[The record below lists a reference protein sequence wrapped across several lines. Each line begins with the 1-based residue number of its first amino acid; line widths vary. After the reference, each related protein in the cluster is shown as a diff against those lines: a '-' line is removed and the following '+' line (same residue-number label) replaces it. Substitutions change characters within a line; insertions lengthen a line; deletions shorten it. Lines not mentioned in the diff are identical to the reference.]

1 MPSRPCSPSAGHRS
15 RGNSL
20 RRSISAARGAI
31 RAAAKRRTCRRISS
45 SSALRP
51 KSLSVHSSVL
61 MGLPS
66 AWSGSYDCRTNRQP
80 WQVLMPRIST
90 RVDVH
95 SQEFQDNERAMRA
108 LVEDLRRA
116 AGRAARGG
124 SQAAIDKHKAA
135 GKLTA
140 RERIRVLLDTG
151 SAFLELSQLAAHGMY
166 GGEIACAGVLTGI
179 GRIAGRECVVVA
191 NDPTV
196 KGGTYYPVTVKKHLR
211 AQEIARDN
219 RLTCV
224 YLVESG
230 GAFLP
235 AQDEVFPDRDNFG
248 RIFYNQATLS
258 ALGVA
263 QISVVHGSCTAGG
276 AYVPAMSDENVIV
289 RNQGRVSLGGAELH
303 CRESGVCDHYAE
315 NDTHALAIARRII
328 SRLRGG
334 AAGAPPRTAADPR
347 YDAAELYG
355 VLPASLRKPY
365 DVREV
370 IARLVDGSELDE
382 FKQLYG
388 TTLVCGFAHLCG
400 YPVGILANNGVL
412 FSESALKGTH
422 FIELCAREQTPLLF
436 LQNITG
442 FMVGRRAEAGG
453 IAKDG
458 AKLVTAV
465 ACAGVRSSP

>member
-1 MPSRPCSPSAGHRS
+1 VPSRPCSPSPGHRS

-51 KSLSVHSSVL
+51 KPVSVHSSVL

-166 GGEIACAGVLTGI
+166 GGGIARARGLTRLGP
-179 GRIAGRECVVVA
+179 IAGRECVIVA

-196 KGGTYYPVTVKKHLR
+196 KGGTYYPITVKKHLR

-230 GAFLP
+230 GAVLP
-235 AQDEVFPDRDNFG
+235 AQDEGFPHPGNFG
-248 RIFYNQATLS
+248 PILFNQATPS
-258 ALGVA
+258 
-263 QISVVHGSCTAGG
+263 
-276 AYVPAMSDENVIV
+276 
-289 RNQGRVSLGGAELH
+289 SLGA
-303 CRESGVCDHYAE
+303 AP
-315 NDTHALAIARRII
+315 I
-328 SRLRGG
+328 S
-334 AAGAPPRTAADPR
+334 
-347 YDAAELYG
+347 
-355 VLPASLRKPY
+355 
-365 DVREV
+365 
-370 IARLVDGSELDE
+370 
-382 FKQLYG
+382 
-388 TTLVCGFAHLCG
+388 
-400 YPVGILANNGVL
+400 
-412 FSESALKGTH
+412 
-422 FIELCAREQTPLLF
+422 
-436 LQNITG
+436 
-442 FMVGRRAEAGG
+442 
-453 IAKDG
+453 
-458 AKLVTAV
+458 
-465 ACAGVRSSP
+465 

>member
-1 MPSRPCSPSAGHRS
+1 MPSRPCAPSAGHRS

-20 RRSISAARGAI
+20 LRSISAARGAI
-31 RAAAKRRTCRRISS
+31 CSAAKRRTCSRISS
-45 SSALRP
+45 SSAPRP
-51 KSLSVHSSVL
+51 KSVSVQSSVR

-66 AWSGSYDCRTNRQP
+66 HGTGSYDCRTNRQP

-95 SQEFQDNERAMRA
+95 SQEFQDNERAMRS

-116 AGRAARGG
+116 AGRAAGGG
-124 SQAAIDKHKAA
+124 SKAATDKHQAA

-151 SAFLELSQLAAHGMY
+151 SPFLELSQLAAHGMY
-166 GGEIACAGVLTGI
+166 GGEIACAGLVTGI
-179 GRIAGRECVVVA
+179 GRIAGRECVIVA

-219 RLTCV
+219 RLPCV

-258 ALGVA
+258 GAGIA
-263 QISVVHGSCTAGG
+263 QIAVVHGSCTAGG

-289 RNQGRVSLGGAELH
+289 RNQGRVFLGGPPLVKAATGEDIDAESLGGADVH

-328 SRLRGG
+328 ARLKG
-334 AAGAPPRTAADPR
+334 ATASSPPRSAADPR
-347 YDAAELYG
+347 HDPAELYG
-355 VLPASLRKPY
+355 VLPANLRKLY
-365 DVREV
+365 DVREGL
-370 IARLVDGSELDE
+370 ARLV
-382 FKQLYG
+382 
-388 TTLVCGFAHLCG
+388 
-400 YPVGILANNGVL
+400 
-412 FSESALKGTH
+412 
-422 FIELCAREQTPLLF
+422 
-436 LQNITG
+436 
-442 FMVGRRAEAGG
+442 
-453 IAKDG
+453 G
-458 AKLVTAV
+458 A
-465 ACAGVRSSP
+465 SQPDQD

>member
-1 MPSRPCSPSAGHRS
+1 MPSRPCAPSAGHRS

-20 RRSISAARGAI
+20 LRSISAARGAI
-31 RAAAKRRTCRRISS
+31 CSAAKRRTCWRISS
-45 SSALRP
+45 SSAPRP
-51 KSLSVHSSVL
+51 KSVSVQSSVL
-61 MGLPS
+61 MGWPS
-66 AWSGSYDCRTNRQP
+66 PGTGSYDCRTNRQP
-80 WQVLMPRIST
+80 WQVPMPRICT
-90 RVDVH
+90 RVDMH
-95 SQEFQDNERAMRA
+95 SQEFQDNARAMRS

-116 AGRAARGG
+116 AARAARGG
-124 SQAAIDKHKAA
+124 SKAATDKHQAA

-151 SAFLELSQLAAHGMY
+151 SPFLELSQLAAHGMY
-166 GGEIACAGVLTGI
+166 GGEIASAGIVTGI
-179 GRIAGRECVVVA
+179 GRVSGRERVIGA

-196 KGGTYYPVTVKKHLR
+196 KGGTYYPITVKKHLR

-219 RLTCV
+219 RLPCV

-263 QISVVHGSCTAGG
+263 PISGVPGWGPAGG

-289 RNQGRVSLGGAELH
+289 RNQGRVFLGGPPLVKAATGEDIDAESLGGADVH

-315 NDTHALAIARRII
+315 NDTHALSIARRIVG
-328 SRLRGG
+328 RLK
-334 AAGAPPRTAADPR
+334 AAPNTSPPVSAREPHYQAD
-347 YDAAELYG
+347 ELYG
-355 VLPASLRKPY
+355 VLPPSLRKPY

-370 IARLVDGSELDE
+370 IARLTDASELDE

-388 TTLVCGFAHLCG
+388 TTLVCGFAHIAG
-400 YPVGILANNGVL
+400 YPVGILANNGIL
-412 FSESALKGTH
+412 FSESALKGAH
-422 FIELCAREQTPLLF
+422 FIELCART
-436 LQNITG
+436 
-442 FMVGRRAEAGG
+442 RA
-453 IAKDG
+453 
-458 AKLVTAV
+458 
-465 ACAGVRSSP
+465 